1 MTQTNYY
8 KMFKAYDVRG
18 TYPELN
24 EAVYYWVGFAFVKTI
39 LEPEKLPLQVAIAR
53 DTRFTSPMFY
63 RALYNGLKDAGAE
76 PISLGLGS
84 TDFLY
89 AACQRFACPGIM
101 VTASHNPKND
111 NGMKLIK
118 TAPYAV
124 GLDSG
129 LDLIRDFVL
138 AKIDTVKFDELAS
151 RFVEAPEDAVKKS
164 EVIDFF
170 ESKLE
175 TIGSIPEVDFL
186 LATRNQKLKVV
197 VDTGNGMGGWF
208 MPNISGMY
216 KNIEFIP
223 LYWELDGNFP
233 NHPADPLQPENIKDL
248 QELVVRE
255 RADLGI
261 AFDGDADRA
270 FFVDE
275 QGHRIDGNYLVS
287 VFAQTLI
294 RDVQQRGG
302 QFNPAAVYS
311 LTGSRCVPNSI
322 NEVAGVAI
330 PSKQGHVYFKKL
342 MKTYQAV
349 YGGEFTG
356 HHYFGEF
363 GYMDS
368 GFVALVVFL
377 KTLVLS
383 NKPVSSLFAS
393 FNQRYFLSEEL
404 VLRLNPGQTF
414 QEIVEI
420 LKSKYQDAISMHF
433 QDGIAVFYADWKFN
447 LRPSNTEPVL
457 RFLLESTVSKEHCQ
471 QKVREV
477 RELLG
482 L

>member
-1 MTQTNYY
+1 LSW
-8 KMFKAYDVRG
+8 
-18 TYPELN
+18 P
-24 EAVYYWVGFAFVKTI
+24 
-39 LEPEKLPLQVAIAR
+39 
-53 DTRFTSPMFY
+53 
-63 RALYNGLKDAGAE
+63 
-76 PISLGLGS
+76 
-84 TDFLY
+84 
-89 AACQRFACPGIM
+89 
-101 VTASHNPKND
+101 
-111 NGMKLIK
+111 
-118 TAPYAV
+118 
-124 GLDSG
+124 
-129 LDLIRDFVL
+129 
-138 AKIDTVKFDELAS
+138 KIDTVKFDELAS

-175 TIGSIPEVDFL
+175 TIGSISEVDFL
-186 LATRNQKLKVV
+186 LAKRNQKLKVV

-233 NHPADPLQPENIKDL
+233 NHPADPLQPENIQDL

-255 RADLGI
+255 RADLGV

>member
-1 MTQTNYY
+1 MSSTNYS

-24 EAVYYWVGFAFVKTI
+24 EAVYYWTGFAFVKTI
-39 LEPEKLPLQVAIAR
+39 LEPEGLPLQVAIAR
-53 DTRFTSPMFY
+53 DIRFTSPMFY

-89 AACQRFACPGIM
+89 ASCQRFACPGIM

-129 LDLIRDFVL
+129 LDLVRDFVL
-138 AKIDTVKFDELAS
+138 SKIDSVNFDELVS
-151 RFVEAPEDAVKKS
+151 KFVDATEDTTAKAEAIK
-164 EVIDFF
+164 FF
-170 ESKLE
+170 EAKLE
-175 TIGSIPEVDFL
+175 TIGSISEVDLL
-186 LATRNQKLKVV
+186 LANRNQKLKVI

-216 KNIEFIP
+216 RNIEFIP

-233 NHPADPLQPENIKDL
+233 NHPADPLQPENIRDL
-248 QELVVRE
+248 QNLVVKE
-255 RADLGI
+255 QADLGV

-275 QGHRIDGNYLVS
+275 TGQRVDGNYLVS

-294 RDVQQRGG
+294 RDVQNGNS
-302 QFNPAAVYS
+302 QFNPAVVYS

-322 NEVAGVAI
+322 NEVAGAAI

-383 NKPVSSLFAS
+383 GKSVSELFAS
-393 FNQRYFLSEEL
+393 FYQRYFLSEEL

-420 LKSKYQDAISMHF
+420 LKSKYQDAISIHF

-457 RFLLESTVSKEHCQ
+457 RFLLESTISREHCE
-471 QKVREV
+471 QKVQEV
-477 RELLG
+477 RDLLG